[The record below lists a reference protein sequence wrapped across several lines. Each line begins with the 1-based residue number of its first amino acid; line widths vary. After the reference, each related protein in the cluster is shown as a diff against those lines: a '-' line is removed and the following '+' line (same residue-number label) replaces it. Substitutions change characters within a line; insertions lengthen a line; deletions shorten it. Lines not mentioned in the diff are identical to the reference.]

1 MKNYCPDLFNTVFVQ
16 KNSED
21 KVLLGHCCVS
31 KFGGLRDTVDINDS
45 FLVDNRRYYLET
57 GELPEACEYCTK
69 IETEGFYSRRQ
80 MHARRNVEQNSFPV
94 QVQLEKLEY
103 NCDNICN
110 LKCIM
115 CSSYYSSSWIDDE
128 IALGFPVLQKI
139 KHTKHNNL
147 LYNVDVSKVTAVYFN
162 GGEPLMT
169 RDHIN
174 VLNYIIETG
183 NPKKVW
189 LSYSSNGTFPI
200 TEELLSIWK
209 QFGGVEMLFSI
220 DATGDAYNYIR
231 YPGNWNEVESNL
243 LGFIQARNQLLNY
256 NLGFLITVGIH
267 NVFYLNNTIKW
278 ATDHGFKFI
287 TQDTN
292 GRSALSLANFPT
304 QHVDRLHE
312 HVGQLPD
319 ELTRQNILS
328 QSSLSKDDTR
338 WVQYLN
344 NLDRIRGNSWRQSL
358 SLLYNLNP
366 EYFDSITGDYCGH

>member
-45 FLVDNRRYYLET
+45 FLADNRQYYLDT

-110 LKCIM
+110 LKCVM

-128 IALGFPVLQKI
+128 IKLGFPVLQKI

-174 VLNYIIETG
+174 VLNYLIEKG
-183 NPKKVW
+183 NPDKIW
-189 LSYSSNGTFPI
+189 LTYSSNGTFPI
-200 TEELLSIWK
+200 TDELAGIWEK
-209 QFGGVEMLFSI
+209 FGGIEILFSI
-220 DATGDAYNYIR
+220 DAVGDAYDYIR
-231 YPGNWNEVESNL
+231 YPGNWTQVEQNL
-243 LGFIQARNQLLNY
+243 LGFKDLRSKLKNCDLH
-256 NLGFLITVGIH
+256 FLITVGIH
-267 NVFYLNNTIKW
+267 NVFYLDQTLQWASNNE
-278 ATDHGFKFI
+278 FKVI

-292 GRSALSLANFPT
+292 GRSQLSLANFPAAYIN
-304 QHVDRLHE
+304 QLHNYART
-312 HVGQLPD
+312 LPN
-319 ELTRQNILS
+319 ETVQQNIIS
-328 QSSLSKDDTR
+328 QSSLSKNDTR
-338 WVQYLN
+338 WVEYLN
-344 NLDRIRGNSWRQSL
+344 SLDRIRGNSWKTSL
-358 SLLYNLNP
+358 AKLYNLDP
-366 EYFDSITGDYCGH
+366 VYFDSITGDYCGH